1 MEVFYMELKDY
12 KEVYDSLV
20 MTEEAD
26 QRVLNGIREKG
37 GEAMKRKYYKPVLTA
52 GRIVAAL
59 AAIIITGTVVY
70 AATEMWDINVA
81 KKTGVSDKPEIREKM
96 SNEGFSQYTGDDK
109 INYSVTDKD
118 ITVSVI
124 QTLADR
130 YCADIY
136 IEADFGSKYITEGN
150 LLDFGGIEAEV
161 GSIEPEVVFK
171 CNGKV
176 LDRAILNGV
185 SKVVNNH
192 KAVYRYQAGYYGM
205 EELPEDAEISMQ
217 IDNFVAHKGERKGYY
232 KVVTDGNWDIK
243 WKLSFG
249 TERRIY
255 NLDHKIKTMD
265 MNFKLKEFDVSPLS
279 YSILLEEDG
288 WTAEERE
295 QFKKCHKNN
304 AGIVLPVKGITTG
317 YSSFMSGGICYLVV
331 DENKEGKLFIRE
343 GNQFGQI
350 LDLEKITGISIYNN
364 NIVEYISLEDCTYK
378 IEK

>member
-1 MEVFYMELKDY
+1 MELKDY

-20 MTEEAD
+20 LAEEAD
-26 QRVLNGIREKG
+26 QRILNGIKGKG
-37 GEAMKRKYYKPVLTA
+37 GKIMKRKYYKPALTT

-59 AAIIITGTVVY
+59 LAVIITGTAVY
-70 AATEMWDINVA
+70 AATEIWDINVA

-96 SNEGFSQYTGDDK
+96 SKEGFSQYTGDDK
-109 INYSVTDKD
+109 TNYSVTDQD

-136 IEADFGSKYITEGN
+136 FEADFGSKYITTGE
-150 LLDFGGIEAEV
+150 LLDFGNVEAGIV
-161 GSIEPEVVFK
+161 SVLPEIVFK
-171 CNGKV
+171 CNGEV
-176 LDRAILNGV
+176 LDMALLNGV
-185 SKVVNNH
+185 SKVINSH
-192 KAVYRYQAGYYGM
+192 RAVYRYQVGYHEM
-205 EELPEDAEISMQ
+205 EELPEDAEISME
-217 IDNFVAHKGERKGYY
+217 IDSFTVNKEEGKGSC
-232 KVVTDGNWDIK
+232 KVVQEGNWNVK

-255 NLDHKIKTMD
+255 TLDHKVKTMD

-295 QFKKCHKNN
+295 QFKKLHKNN
-304 AGIVLPVKGITTG
+304 AGIVLPVNGITMG
-317 YSSFMSGGICYLVV
+317 HSSFMSGGICYLNVG
-331 DENKEGKLFIRE
+331 ENKEGKLFIRE

-350 LDLEKITGISIYNN
+350 LDLEKITGISICNN
-364 NIVEYISLEDCTYK
+364 SVVEYISFKDCSYK
-378 IEK
+378 VEK